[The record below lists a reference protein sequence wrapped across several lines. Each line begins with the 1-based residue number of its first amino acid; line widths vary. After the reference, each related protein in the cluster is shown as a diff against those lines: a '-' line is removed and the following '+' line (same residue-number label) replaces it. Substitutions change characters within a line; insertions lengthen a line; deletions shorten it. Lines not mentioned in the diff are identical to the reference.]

1 MTNVEIVELENKVMN
16 LNNKIKVFSKF
27 LVPTRH
33 VENYNYL
40 GTLDVNLKVLK
51 TSMEDLIE
59 KLDF

>member
-51 TSMEDLIE
+51 TSIEGLIE